1 MRRMAN
7 HPSENVR
14 AIADRLEAHTG
25 KTLAQWTSLARRR
38 GPKDTRACAKWLK
51 DVHGLGHF
59 QAQVIAGEAC
69 GASLLEAYADA
80 GELVRALYI
89 QRESLLPL
97 HERVIATAQAQGTD
111 VRVSPCRSYVSLSR
125 KKRFATV
132 RPSKHG
138 VEVKTPLGN
147 VEVRDDSDLDTLRR
161 ALADAY
167 ALAL

>member
-1 MRRMAN
+1 MAN
-7 HPSENVR
+7 PPSENVR
-14 AIADRLEAHTG
+14 AIGDRLAVDTG

-38 GPKDTRACAKWLK
+38 GPKDARACAKWLERA
-51 DVHGLGHF
+51 HGLGHF
-59 QAQVIAGEAC
+59 QAQVVAGEAC
-69 GASLLEAYADA
+69 GASLLSAYEDA

-97 HERVIATAQAQGTD
+97 HERVIRTAQAQGAD

-132 RPSKHG
+132 RPNKHG
-138 VEVKTPLGN
+138 VEVRTPLGQ
-147 VEVRDDSDLDTLRR
+147 VEVRDDRDLDTLKC

-167 ALAL
+167 ERAL